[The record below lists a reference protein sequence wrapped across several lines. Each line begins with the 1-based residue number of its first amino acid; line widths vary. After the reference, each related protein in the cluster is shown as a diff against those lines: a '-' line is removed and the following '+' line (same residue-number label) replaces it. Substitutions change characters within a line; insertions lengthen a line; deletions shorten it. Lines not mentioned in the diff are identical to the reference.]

1 MELAKPEIAQ
11 LNKLVEDWR
20 AHSTSGMEMELEAV
34 FGAEGVV
41 DATTFMAV
49 AQRLQTKGYEPQP
62 QDDRLSILLQND
74 LRVSIEGVGVIST
87 LQDYCKDD
95 TLDGKPFTI
104 MSKSRRTED
113 SRLTIESYDFY
124 IKNRVEEIVGPTDP
138 RTAETL
144 ENWINKPKAFRLIKR
159 WMFKGNGMR
168 IDMSVVRSTPSL
180 KGKFLWQK
188 RFQENN
194 IFKQPVR
201 YEIEVELM
209 RCPETETQAGALQCL
224 VRGIGEILRGIQ
236 KNTFLIEKPVVE
248 RVLLDYRAL
257 NHSSSFRGVP
267 PVTLE
272 VKNMH
277 KREEGGLETAE
288 NTPNIRDNYNVTEKA
303 DGLRVHL
310 YCNPQ
315 GELFLIDMSMTVYK
329 TGFTNKAC
337 ADSLLDGEWVT
348 RDKDGNPMQHVLIFD
363 IYYLD
368 GEDVSQLPFAVE
380 DPEQTETRHV
390 KMREWMA
397 AWSTGLVRMPRGL
410 TAATEF
416 KIQLKKFVF
425 AKTSNPNT
433 IFAACQQVYIAD
445 YPYHTDGLILTP
457 NALPLPIRSG
467 ETFLQQFKWKPAKD
481 NTIDFLVRFEK
492 SASLLGDKV
501 DLTINPDDGETTRFK
516 TLRLFVNSKKDPAYD
531 NPRETVL
538 QELELPLPEWK
549 KRRLEQEQKQK
560 NRNQGRGSRAVTK
573 WQPSYF
579 APMDYP
585 DPMAHICYLKIETD
599 EENGDELVRTVDSQ
613 EPILEDNIV
622 EMRYDVRAAPGWRW
636 IPMRIR
642 HDKTERFAR
651 AMATTEKNISRTLNA
666 EGTAASIWN
675 SIHNPVTVSMIT
687 TGSDKPTEAEL
698 AAYSRTKKYYN
709 RQASKEDLKVI
720 EGLRNFH
727 NKWIKKFLLYAPT
740 LAPGNKRLLDLTCG
754 PGGDLDMWTKNHVDF
769 VLGVDLDKDNIRDPR
784 NGIYARYLNYLV
796 KFGREKM
803 PIMLFAQGDSSRRLI
818 NGGASTEQDDAN
830 ILRSVFAK
838 EAVTEELPPYVK
850 TYAAAKLKDGADVA
864 SCMFALHYFF
874 KDMETLNG
882 FLTNLQETVKVGG
895 YFIGCCTDGEK
906 AFELLR
912 EYEEGGAAVGK
923 EEDLMIW
930 SIRKGYDLAE
940 LVADESSVG
949 LPIDVEF
956 ISIGEEHREY
966 LVHFEY
972 LKKRLT
978 EIGFEL
984 VPKAELPGGLQ
995 HSTNLFEATYK
1006 AVPNAKAE
1014 YPMSEVVQRFSFL
1027 SRWFVF
1033 KRRGEA
1039 EVAEVASEVVLP
1051 GINVVLEGKEP
1062 DEPEPKAAATA
1073 AAATALPTADH
1084 VFAPAEL
1091 FQFGAEVGVKD
1102 TLRVGEDRA
1111 AKILAPY
1118 WPFPIAD
1125 EEDGTEYPSVE
1136 HYYNAM
1142 LLKHGAKN
1150 PDLAITLLSSDKGSI
1165 HRSALRLMEA
1175 QKLVG
1180 ATLSKEKKLK
1190 QLPIL
1195 LNELIDLKNQMSPA
1209 TLAADYKTVIDA
1221 SAWDKIKDYHLRRAL
1236 QMRWTKD
1243 KMFRTIVEK
1252 ARAEK
1257 KYLLYYIS
1265 RKIGDPTGEFAGRLN
1280 EKTGRIEGENKV
1292 GKMIME
1298 LANFAF

>member
-1 MELAKPEIAQ
+1 MELAKPEIVQ
-11 LNKLVEDWR
+11 LNKLVEEWL
-20 AHSTSGMEMELEAV
+20 AHNTPGMEMELEAV
-34 FGAEGVV
+34 FGTDGVV
-41 DATTFMAV
+41 DATTFLAV
-49 AQRLQTKGYEPQP
+49 AQRLQSKGYEPQP

-74 LRVSIEGVGVIST
+74 LRVSIEGVGVLST

-95 TLDGKPFTI
+95 KLEGKEFTI
-104 MSKSRRTED
+104 MSKSRRSAE
-113 SRLTIESYDFY
+113 SKLMIESYDFY
-124 IKNRVEEIVGPTDP
+124 LKNRVEEIIPAADP

-180 KGKFLWQK
+180 KGQFLWQK
-188 RFQENN
+188 RFQENS

-201 YEIEVELM
+201 YEIEVELL
-209 RCPETETQAGALQCL
+209 RTDETKTKEGALQCL

-272 VKNMH
+272 VKNMK

-329 TGFTNKAC
+329 TGLKNKAC

-348 RDKDGNPMQHVLIFD
+348 RDKEGKAIQHVLIFD

-368 GEDVSQLPFAVE
+368 KADVSQLPFAVE
-380 DPEQTETRHV
+380 DVEQKETRHV
-390 KMREWMA
+390 KMQEWMDD
-397 AWSTGLVRMPRGL
+397 WRSGLGKTVKT

-416 KIQLKKFVF
+416 KLQLKKFVF

-433 IFAACQQVYIAD
+433 IFVACQQVYSAD

-457 NALPLPIRSG
+457 NALALPSRSG
-467 ETFLQQFKWKPAKD
+467 ETFLAQFKWKPAKD

-501 DLTINPDDGETTRFK
+501 DLVINPDDGETTRFK
-516 TLRLFVNSKKDPAYD
+516 TLRLFVNSRKDPAYD
-531 NPRETVL
+531 DPRETVL
-538 QELELPLPEWK
+538 QERLLPVPEWK
-549 KRRLEQEQKQK
+549 KRKQEQF
-560 NRNQGRGSRAVTK
+560 NRNQGRKSRPVTK

-579 APMDYP
+579 SPMDFP
-585 DPMAHICYLKIETD
+585 DSMAHICYLKIEMD
-599 EENGDELVRTVDSQ
+599 EEGGDDLVRTADSK

-622 EMRYDVRAAPGWRW
+622 ECRYDPRNAPGWRW

-651 AMATTEKNISRTLNA
+651 AMATDGNISRTLNA
-666 EGTAASIWN
+666 ESTAASIWN

-687 TGSDKPTEAEL
+687 TGAEKPTEAEL

-727 NKWIKKFLLYAPT
+727 NKWIKRRLLYAPV
-740 LAPGNKRLLDLTCG
+740 LGAGGKKLLDLSCG
-754 PGGDLDMWTKNHVDF
+754 PGGDLDMWTKNNVDF
-769 VLGVDLDKDNIRDPR
+769 VLGVDIDSANIRDPK
-784 NGIYARYLNYLV
+784 NGIYGRYLNYLV
-796 KFGREKM
+796 NYGREKM
-803 PIMLFAQGDSSRRLI
+803 PPMVFVQGDSSKRLL
-818 NGGASTEQDDAN
+818 NGAASDDTEDAN
-830 ILRSVFAK
+830 ILRSVFAQ
-838 EAVTEELPPYVK
+838 ERTTEEVPVFVK
-850 TYAAAKLKDGADVA
+850 TVAGGKLREGADVA

-895 YFIGCCTDGEK
+895 YFVGCCTDGDR
-906 AFELLR
+906 AFQLLQGV
-912 EYEEGGAAVGK
+912 EMGSAAVGK
-923 EEDLMIW
+923 EEDLTIW
-930 SIRKGYDLAE
+930 SIRKGYDQEE
-940 LVADESSVG
+940 LRADETSVG

-956 ISIGEEHREY
+956 LSIGEEHREY
-966 LVHFEY
+966 LVSFDY
-972 LKKRLT
+972 LVKRLS

-1006 AVPNAKAE
+1006 VVPNVKTE

-1027 SRWFVF
+1027 SRWFLF

-1039 EVAEVASEVVLP
+1039 LVAEVASTVVVP
-1051 GINVVLEGKEP
+1051 GVNVVVEGKEELEEAEAEA
-1062 DEPEPKAAATA
+1062 EPVPKASIAAT
-1073 AAATALPTADH
+1073 TLPTSDH
-1084 VFAPAEL
+1084 VFEPAEL
-1091 FQFGAEVGVKD
+1091 FQFGAEVG
-1102 TLRVGEDRA
+1102 LRDQLKVGEERST
-1111 AKILAPY
+1111 KMLAPY

-1125 EEDGTEYPSVE
+1125 EEDGTVYPSVE

-1142 LLKHGAKN
+1142 MLKHGAKN
-1150 PDLAITLLSSDKGSI
+1150 PDLAITLLSSDGAI
-1165 HRSALRLMEA
+1165 HRQAKREMEK
-1175 QKLVG
+1175 QKVTG
-1180 ATLSKEKKLK
+1180 DVTSKEKRAK
-1190 QLPIL
+1190 QMAIL
-1195 LNELIDLKNQMSPA
+1195 LQELIDIKNQMSPA
-1209 TLAADYKTVIDA
+1209 TLASDYKVVIDA
-1221 SAWDKIKDYHLRRAL
+1221 AAWDKVKDYHLRRAINE
-1236 QMRWTKD
+1236 RWTKD

-1252 ARAEK
+1252 ARLDK
-1257 KYLLYYIS
+1257 KYLLYYIT
-1265 RKIGDPTGEFAGRLN
+1265 KKVGDPTGELAGRLSGS
-1280 EKTGRIEGENKV
+1280 GRIEGENKV
-1292 GKMIME
+1292 GKTIME